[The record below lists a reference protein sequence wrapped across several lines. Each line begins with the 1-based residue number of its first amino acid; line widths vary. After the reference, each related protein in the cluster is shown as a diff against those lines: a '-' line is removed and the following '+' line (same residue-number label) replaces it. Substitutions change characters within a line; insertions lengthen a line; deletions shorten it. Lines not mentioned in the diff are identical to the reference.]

1 MQSKNWREKKKN
13 REMKRVP
20 GNALGMPSKWMYP
33 LYHERT
39 LECLREKHV
48 KKFAWSKSYIFR
60 ENSFS

>member
-1 MQSKNWREKKKN
+1 
-13 REMKRVP
+13 MKRVP